1 MFGQIHHGSAARC
14 TRFVR
19 QGASLVI
26 AAGLSAGLSAVMGC
40 DRPVSPAPETTPTAQ
55 DTVQRAK
62 PARESGPVLPAART
76 LADLPL
82 GSTGTLTDS
91 PPVRVVPPM
100 LDFGFIAPNQDANG
114 SVKIFNTGTEP
125 LMILAAEPSCKCT
138 TLNDISGT
146 VIPPGGSVD
155 LEAKLDGASNTG
167 PKTASIKVL
176 FDGYSVVHVVDLKAE
191 IALPIRA
198 IPPHI
203 NAVRNQN
210 RQGRIVVESIDGEP
224 FSICSIH
231 GLPPTFLGFDKATDT
246 PRSQYI
252 LTYDLDTIPTPYPRY
267 LVIETDRPDTP
278 MVDVYLRHETTLPK
292 PNRNLRMFGGF
303 RFPLGLIKQGGHA
316 DLEVTF
322 DTVAQPIATVISE
335 TSDCRAE
342 LLGTRTEESDKG
354 LITTLM
360 IRVTP
365 ASDYVGVLYAPLSA
379 MTTGGEVASFNVFG
393 IVSPDGEPCVGPTV
407 EPVSPATAGEAT
419 VKPVG

>member
-1 MFGQIHHGSAARC
+1 MFGHRPSRPTDRCPRFLRLGASLMVVSGLLMVQGCERPETPPTAEPAGAEETARRTKPVGASDIRVPVARTMADSPLGSAA
-14 TRFVR
+14 
-19 QGASLVI
+19 A
-26 AAGLSAGLSAVMGC
+26 
-40 DRPVSPAPETTPTAQ
+40 
-55 DTVQRAK
+55 
-62 PARESGPVLPAART
+62 
-76 LADLPL
+76 
-82 GSTGTLTDS
+82 LTDA
-91 PPVRVVPPM
+91 PPVDVVPPF
-100 LDFGFIAPNQDANG
+100 LDFGFIPPNVDATG
-114 SVKIFNTGTEP
+114 SVKIVNQGTEP

-138 TLNDISGT
+138 TLSDLSGT

-167 PKTASIKVL
+167 PKTASVKLL
-176 FDGYSVVHVVDLKAE
+176 FEGYSVVEVVDLKAE

-224 FSICSIH
+224 FSVCAVH
-231 GLPPTFLGFDKATDT
+231 GLPPTFLGFDPATDT

-252 LTYDLDTIPTPYPRY
+252 LTYNLDTMPTPYPRY

-292 PNRNLRMFGGF
+292 PNRNLRMAGGF

-316 DLEVTF
+316 DLEVSF

-342 LLGTRTEESDKG
+342 LLGTRTEESAKG
-354 LITTLM
+354 LITIAM

-365 ASDYVGVLYAPLSA
+365 ASDYVGILYAPLSA
-379 MTTGGEVASFNVFG
+379 MTAGGEIAAFNVFG
-393 IVSPDGEPCVGPTV
+393 IVSPDGEPCVGPTM
-407 EPVSPATAGEAT
+407 EPVAAATSGTAT
-419 VKPVG
+419 VKPAG

>member
-1 MFGQIHHGSAARC
+1 MFGQIHHHSTARG

-19 QGASLVI
+19 LGASLVI
-26 AAGLSAGLSAVMGC
+26 ATGLSAVLGC
-40 DRPVSPAPETTPTAQ
+40 DPPATPGPETPAVAQ
-55 DTVQRAK
+55 ESAQRNK
-62 PARESGPVLPAART
+62 PVRDSGIQVPVART
-76 LADLPL
+76 IADLPL
-82 GSTGTLTDS
+82 GSAVTLVDA
-91 PPVRVVPPM
+91 PPVEVVPAL
-100 LDFGFIAPNQDANG
+100 LDFGFIAPNEDASG
-114 SVKIFNTGTEP
+114 SVKIFNKGTEP

-138 TLNDISGT
+138 TLNDLSGT
-146 VIPPGGSVD
+146 IIPPGGSVD
-155 LEAKLDGASNTG
+155 LEAKLDGAPNTG

-176 FDGYSVVHVVDLKAE
+176 FDGYSVVQVVDLKAE

-224 FSICSIH
+224 FSVCSMH
-231 GLPPTFLGFDKATDT
+231 GLPPTFLGFDPATDT

-278 MVDVYLRHETTLPK
+278 MVDIYLRHETTMPK
-292 PNRNLRMFGGF
+292 PNRNLRMAGGF
-303 RFPLGLIKQGGHA
+303 RFPLGLIKQGGYA
-316 DLEVTF
+316 DFEVSF

-342 LLGTRTEESDKG
+342 MLGTRTEETAKG
-354 LITTLM
+354 LVTIVM

-365 ASDYVGVLYAPLSA
+365 ASDYEGVLYAPLSA
-379 MTTGGEVASFNVFG
+379 MTSGGEMAAFHVFG
-393 IVSPDGEPCVGPTV
+393 IVSPDGESCVGPTI
-407 EPVSPATAGEAT
+407 EPVSPPTAGKAT
-419 VKPVG
+419 VKPAG